1 MKRNLG
7 VPTLPRADET
17 HASMFTN
24 VLLFL
29 LTALGSALCWW
40 PVSVEPS
47 LDLSAWI
54 PIACAAL
61 CTGIST
67 TLNRSKWLLF
77 VIGSGL
83 GTFGGLCLSYTFW
96 WPSDPIA
103 GPLVPYSIA
112 LNTAIAL
119 VASFIAALTAR
130 KVFVSNG
137 MWRRAAWVVLLGCV
151 AFGPVTLAIT
161 PLLVGH
167 RVAYNDRMAAARF
180 AALKNAV
187 ERTAAGRAPGHLCDG
202 TELKN
207 QYSGPPF
214 SEEDWRRITG
224 NYVKQDG
231 YIFMVYCREKGGYTI
246 DAGPARER
254 GDGTR
259 RFCTDESGKI
269 GCRME
274 WDRSRHQCLPCG
286 K

>member
-1 MKRNLG
+1 MISD
-7 VPTLPRADET
+7 A
-17 HASMFTN
+17 
-24 VLLFL
+24 LLVFL
-29 LTALGSALCWW
+29 AALGSALSWL

-47 LDLSAWI
+47 LDLPSWI

-77 VIGSGL
+77 SLASGV
-83 GTFGGLCLSYTFW
+83 GTLGGLCLSYAIW

-103 GPLVPYSIA
+103 GPWVPHSIA
-112 LNTAIAL
+112 ANTLIAL
-119 VASFIAALTAR
+119 VFSLIAGLTAR
-130 KVFVSNG
+130 RVFTSNPT
-137 MWRRAAWVVLLGCV
+137 WRRAAWAALSGCV

-161 PLLVGH
+161 PPLVG
-167 RVAYNDRMAAARF
+167 RRIAYNDRMAAERF
-180 AALKNAV
+180 ASLKNAV
-187 ERTAAGRAPGHLCDG
+187 ERTAAGRDPGRLCDG
-202 TELKN
+202 TELERH
-207 QYSGPPF
+207 YSGPPF
-214 SEEDWRRITG
+214 SDEDWRRITG

-231 YIFMVYCREKGGYTI
+231 YFFMVYCREKGGYTI

-259 RFCTDESGKI
+259 RFCTDQSGKV

-274 WDRSRHQCLPCG
+274 WDRSRHQCLPCE